1 MSEEQIKDIFVKAAN
16 ILIKDK
22 ADAVRRI
29 ESIRDSLL
37 VNDSFQKS
45 LDEAETEIS
54 VVSGLME
61 EYARSTVLT
70 ESEVENG
77 RYAELQTRYEAAV
90 KNAEKARNAISD
102 RKVRARELERF
113 LDEVRKLDGAFLQF
127 SKEAWLGLCDRITL
141 KEKGKAAVRFRSGVE
156 IEVEY

>member
-1 MSEEQIKDIFVKAAN
+1 M
-16 ILIKDK
+16 
-22 ADAVRRI
+22 
-29 ESIRDSLL
+29 
-37 VNDSFQKS
+37 
-45 LDEAETEIS
+45 
-54 VVSGLME
+54 SGLME
-61 EYARSTVLT
+61 EYVRSTVLT

-90 KNAEKARNAISD
+90 KNTEKARNAISD

-113 LDEVRKLDGAFLQF
+113 LDEVRKLDGAFLKF
-127 SKEAWLGLCDRITL
+127 GKEAWLGLCDGITL

>member
-1 MSEEQIKDIFVKAAN
+1 MSEEQIKDVFVKAAN

-45 LDEAETEIS
+45 LDQAETEIS
-54 VVSGLME
+54 VVSGMME
-61 EYARSTVLT
+61 EYVRSTVLT
-70 ESEVENG
+70 ASEVENG
-77 RYAELQTRYEAAV
+77 RYAELQARYEAAV

-113 LDEVRKLDGAFLQF
+113 LDEVRKLDGAFLKF
-127 SKEAWLGLCDRITL
+127 SKEAWLGLCDRITI

>member
-22 ADAVRRI
+22 DDAIRRI
-29 ESIRDSLL
+29 EAIRDSLL
-37 VNDSFQKS
+37 SNDSYQRS
-45 LDEAETEIS
+45 LEEAETEVS
-54 VVSGLME
+54 VVSGLVE
-61 EYARSTVLT
+61 EDVRSTVLT
-70 ESEVENG
+70 ESEVEDG
-77 RYAELQTRYEAAV
+77 RYAELRTRYEAAV
-90 KNAEKARNAISD
+90 RSAEKARNAISD

-113 LDEVRKLDGAFLQF
+113 LDEVRKLDGVFLEF

-141 KEKGKAAVRFRSGVE
+141 KEIGKAVVRFRSGVE

>member
-1 MSEEQIKDIFVKAAN
+1 MYEEQIKDVFVKAAN

-45 LDEAETEIS
+45 LDQAETEIS
-54 VVSGLME
+54 VVSGLMD
-61 EYARSTVLT
+61 EYVRSTVLT

-90 KNAEKARNAISD
+90 KNAEKARLQSD
-102 RKVRARELERF
+102 SGAGLRLKWSNETKKGIVSLSCGRAFSLYQITIWRSI
-113 LDEVRKLDGAFLQF
+113 KL
-127 SKEAWLGLCDRITL
+127 
-141 KEKGKAAVRFRSGVE
+141 FR
-156 IEVEY
+156 YDYHN

>member
-37 VNDSFQKS
+37 VNDSFQRS

-61 EYARSTVLT
+61 EYVKSTVLT
-70 ESEVENG
+70 ESEV
-77 RYAELQTRYEAAV
+77 
-90 KNAEKARNAISD
+90 
-102 RKVRARELERF
+102 
-113 LDEVRKLDGAFLQF
+113 
-127 SKEAWLGLCDRITL
+127 
-141 KEKGKAAVRFRSGVE
+141 
-156 IEVEY
+156 

>member
-1 MSEEQIKDIFVKAAN
+1 M
-16 ILIKDK
+16 
-22 ADAVRRI
+22 
-29 ESIRDSLL
+29 
-37 VNDSFQKS
+37 
-45 LDEAETEIS
+45 
-54 VVSGLME
+54 SGLME
-61 EYARSTVLT
+61 EYVRSTVLT

-141 KEKGKAAVRFRSGVE
+141 MEKGKAAVRFRSGVE